1 MEDAHVAR
9 SFDVNEEGTPVNRRN
24 FARPVAIIL
33 PLLLG
38 LAACAS
44 TSEQSASV
52 RQVDDLLASIERV
65 QVDVTVAKE
74 RAHGALRDLTA
85 LLAPGFTGDAAK
97 AYAGVRASIEQ
108 SEKQTQA
115 LHSSLTPMTEAAESV
130 FRRWATDLEA
140 FGNTRMRQ
148 RSQTR
153 LDETRARYQTL
164 LNSTQSAL
172 ISFDSFN
179 ADLRDQALFLG
190 SDLNAASIAA
200 ILPDVRELH
209 KQATELDGRADLCAS
224 AARAYVESAA
234 LHGQV
239 EMVGTT
245 EGQPAT
251 PATEGDKPKTQFSK
265 RRSTTLKPHA
275 QPSTPHPADEPG
287 TSGESTQPA
296 QEPVEKPAPPNASGP
311 GSH

>member
-1 MEDAHVAR
+1 MI
-9 SFDVNEEGTPVNRRN
+9 RRN

-33 PLLLG
+33 PILLG
-38 LAACAS
+38 LSACAS

-52 RQVDDLLASIERV
+52 RGVDDLLASIERV

-74 RAHGALRDLTA
+74 KAHGALRALTQ
-85 LLAPGFTGDAAK
+85 LVAPGFTGDAAK
-97 AYAGVRASIEQ
+97 AYAGVRAEIEE

-115 LHSSLTPMTEAAESV
+115 LHRSLTPMSDAAESV
-130 FRRWATDLEA
+130 FQRWASDLEA

-153 LDETRARYQTL
+153 LDETRARYQALRT
-164 LNSTQSAL
+164 SSQSAL
-172 ISFDSFN
+172 LSFDSFN

-190 SDLNAASIAA
+190 SDLNASAIAA

-209 KQATELDGRADLCAS
+209 KQATELDARADLCAS

-239 EMVGTT
+239 EAVATT
-245 EGQPAT
+245 DGQPAT
-251 PATEGDKPKTQFSK
+251 ESDKPKTQFSK

-275 QPSTPHPADEPG
+275 QPLGQQPADGSGTPDGSTPPAQ
-287 TSGESTQPA
+287 QPA
-296 QEPVEKPAPPNASGP
+296 QAPDQQPIEKPLPPNASGP
-311 GSH
+311 GLH

>member
-1 MEDAHVAR
+1 VIR
-9 SFDVNEEGTPVNRRN
+9 SY

-33 PLLLG
+33 PVLLG

-44 TSEQSASV
+44 TSEQAASV
-52 RQVDDLLASIERV
+52 RGVDDLLASIERV

-74 RAHGALRDLTA
+74 KAHGALRSLTA
-85 LLAPGFTGDAAK
+85 LVAPGFTGDAAK
-97 AYAGVRASIEQ
+97 AYAGVRASIEE
-108 SEKQTQA
+108 SEKQTRS
-115 LHSSLTPMTEAAESV
+115 LHQSLTPMTEAAESV
-130 FRRWATDLEA
+130 FRRWTSDLET

-153 LDETRARYQTL
+153 LDETRARYQAL
-164 LNSTQSAL
+164 LTSTQSAL
-172 ISFDSFN
+172 LSFDSFN

-190 SDLNAASIAA
+190 SDLNASAIAA
-200 ILPDVRELH
+200 ILPDVKVLH
-209 KQATELDGRADLCAS
+209 QQATGLDTRADQCAA

-239 EMVGTT
+239 EAVTTT
-245 EGQPAT
+245 EGQ

-275 QPSTPHPADEPG
+275 VTPGQHPADEPG
-287 TSGESTQPA
+287 TTDVSTPPAQQPA
-296 QEPVEKPAPPNASGP
+296 QAPEQQPIEKPSPPNASGP
-311 GSH
+311 GLH